1 MITRNKEG
9 QVFKSYSL
17 NCINLNAQKNR
28 SKFASVL
35 LIGLFYVHIKVI
47 HSIIQIDRKED

>member
-9 QVFKSYSL
+9 QIFKSYSL